1 MAEVV
6 LPADVKRTILF
17 RQIAFLVGVAAS
29 VALGVYVVLW
39 SQTPNY
45 SLLYG
50 SMSDQDVSQVLDS
63 LQKSGIKYRIDTA
76 TGAVMVPSSKV
87 HDARMKLAADG
98 LPKSANAGFGILQ
111 EEQGIGTSQFIEQAR
126 YQHAL
131 ESELAKTIEKVSSVR
146 SARVHLAISKQ
157 SAFIRNRK
165 PTSAS
170 VMLDLYSG
178 HQMETEQ
185 VAAIANLVAASV
197 PNLDATNVSVV
208 DQFGRLM
215 TQGSGSDELIMSN
228 NQFQY
233 SRRVESSYVKRIE
246 DILAPIVG
254 SEGVKAQVAADFD
267 FTSTEQTREMYNP
280 DLPALRSE
288 QVEEESLQGRA
299 MTGGVPGAL
308 SNQPLADGSA
318 PERIPEGGQLD
329 NVVATEASGESSMQ
343 RRATR
348 NYELDRTISHTRMPV
363 GSLRRLS
370 VAVLIDYKEGVDT
383 AGKPT
388 RVEHSPEELEQIT
401 ALVREAIGYNTARGD
416 SVSVMNAEFA
426 RPAPIE
432 PLPAEAIWKQP
443 WVWDLAKQVLGA
455 AFVLFLVFG
464 VLRPAIKNLVNKEVT
479 LHQTALAAAG
489 PVGELVQDDSQRK
502 GQQENSQGN
511 DGVAQL
517 SGPKLDN
524 SVEAVKGVVQ
534 SDAKLAA
541 QVVKNWVGSDD

>member
-318 PERIPEGGQLD
+318 PELIPEGGQLD
-329 NVVATEASGESSMQ
+329 NVVATDTSGESSMQ

-443 WVWDLAKQVLGA
+443 WVWDVAKQVLGA

-464 VLRPAIKNLVNKEVT
+464 VLRPAIKNLVSKEVT

-502 GQQENSQGN
+502 GQQENGQGN
-511 DGVAQL
+511 DSVAQL

-541 QVVKNWVGSDD
+541 QVVKNWVGAED